1 MDNLFNLSAMSDDE
15 QLKLAQH
22 SDVAVRHWFAGK
34 LKIIADA
41 QMILVY
47 DEDHRVR
54 AMLAN
59 NPSVI
64 SKAQIILAKDESTV
78 VRALIASN
86 PSIVLEAQHI
96 LRNDPEQI
104 IRLRLME
111 NKLSIYYEGDKQEI
125 DPSTTTDKDQQLQ
138 IACGTYSTFDNTF
151 DRICLASNLSITD
164 EAKAMLFNDPEESVI
179 ERLAE
184 NTSLN
189 RDDQI
194 ILYDECR
201 FYAVDGLAGNPS
213 VVKEIQILIA
223 QHAYDDGEKQIL
235 ACNPSLCDEARA
247 ILEADP
253 SPLIK
258 FALVKGYPVWDDP
271 DWFKLGKRIT
281 DKL

>member
-1 MDNLFNLSAMSDDE
+1 MDNLFNLSAMTYDE
-15 QLKLAQH
+15 QLQLARH
-22 SDVAVRHWFAGK
+22 TDVAVRHWFAGK
-34 LKIIADA
+34 SEIIADA

-47 DEDHRVR
+47 DDYKVR

-64 SKAQIILAKDESTV
+64 SKAQIILAKDEHIV

-111 NKLSIYYEGDKQEI
+111 NQSSIYYEVDKPKI
-125 DPSTTTDKDQQLQ
+125 DPSTTTDKDEQMQ
-138 IACGTYSTFDNTF
+138 IACGTYNTF
-151 DRICLASNLSITD
+151 DRICLARNLSITD
-164 EAKAMLFNDPEESVI
+164 EAKAILFNDPEASVI
-179 ERLAE
+179 ESLSE

-189 RDDQI
+189 RDDQFV
-194 ILYDECR
+194 LYTEAR
-201 FYAVDGLAGNPS
+201 FYTSDGLAGNPS

-223 QHAYDDGEKQIL
+223 QHAYDDGEKQNL
-235 ACNPSLCDEARA
+235 ACNPSLCDEARE

-281 DKL
+281 DGL